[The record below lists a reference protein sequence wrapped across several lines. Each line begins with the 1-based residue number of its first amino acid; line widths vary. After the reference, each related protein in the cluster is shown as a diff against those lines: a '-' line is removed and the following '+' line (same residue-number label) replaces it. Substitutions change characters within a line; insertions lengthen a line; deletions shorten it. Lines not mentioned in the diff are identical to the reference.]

1 VLLHNISGEPLDNPT
16 SQEKAAESSP
26 ALNDQAR
33 IFRYTEVPVVSGP
46 TAVRFDTHAKLEAGR
61 FELQGVMVRL
71 PLKLRRRIENQT
83 RGALSVTLCA
93 LAEYALDR
101 LEAENK
107 GIKATVETETRI
119 K

>member
-1 VLLHNISGEPLDNPT
+1 LDTEISPGAKT
-16 SQEKAAESSP
+16 SAPQGTG
-26 ALNDQAR
+26 DQAR
-33 IFRYTEVPVVSGP
+33 IFRYVEVPVVNGP

-71 PLKLRRRIENQT
+71 PLALRRRIENQT